1 MQKDLP
7 AITGF
12 QLIHILKSFGFVE
25 HRKAKHGLSLTKKG
39 VDRTIVTIVPNTN
52 KSLPISTLMQILGP
66 KQTKIGR
73 KGLLQLIDKYGL

>member
-12 QLIHILKSFGFVE
+12 QLIHILKSFGFVQ
-25 HRKAKHGLSLTKKG
+25 HRKTKHGLSLKKKV

-52 KSLPISTLMQILGP
+52 KSLPIRLLED
-66 KQTKIGR
+66 QTYQHVGNN
-73 KGLLQLIDKYGL
+73 QVA